1 MRVEDLRD
9 SVKGIR
15 MKDKMRQEVIE
26 TVKETVGKT
35 TEEAARERAEK
46 TTKETAG
53 ERTGSTAGETS
64 GKTAEENKRIVQRMD
79 RYTAGWHRVAAAAA
93 ILIVVSGII
102 AFPVRAFVNSLV
114 QERLE
119 AMPEEEVEAV
129 YETAMSSKE
138 EADSYSR
145 AYTDSENAR
154 YQQLAEK
161 YMSGTFPEK
170 EILQVDSEEEVK
182 QDELCFIVS
191 RSTFYLPDRELTDEE
206 ILEIMDF
213 SVKRDYALRQNYEKE
228 YAEEL
233 TQKEEEEKQ
242 QIAENVQSGGITEQQ
257 AVEIA
262 TDKLYTFFEN
272 SGEGMELNHYYSEDV
287 HGATGEACY
296 VVTWMHPVT
305 HKCYYVELSAQ
316 DGRVMWA
323 AQTNPDATDEPDL
336 TIEEAKEKIGVLR
349 EYAEEFIEKKAEF
362 AYENVYV
369 YYMKSDDGAVYRD
382 GVRFVFEALDG
393 SACGVTYS
401 WDGILDDYA
410 GVDFAD
416 YQDRDGKI
424 RVLHSRGEKIERMQV
439 FQKLSE
445 D

>member
-15 MKDKMRQEVIE
+15 MNDKMHQEIIE
-26 TVKETVGKT
+26 NVKVTVGET
-35 TEEAARERAEK
+35 TKEAVSERSEK
-46 TTKETAG
+46 TTKETLGA
-53 ERTGSTAGETS
+53 RARNTAGETS
-64 GKTAEENKRIVQRMD
+64 GKTKEESKRMD
-79 RYTAGWHRVAAAAA
+79 RYTAGWHKGAAAAA
-93 ILIVVSGII
+93 VLIVVSGII

-161 YMSGTFPEK
+161 YLSGTFPEK
-170 EILQVDSEEEVK
+170 EILQVDSEEDVK

-272 SGEGMELNHYYSEDV
+272 SGEGMEMNHYYSEDV

-323 AQTNPDATDEPDL
+323 AQTNPDATDEPNL

-349 EYAEEFIEKKAEF
+349 EYAEVFIEKKAEF

-369 YYMKSDDGAVYRD
+369 YYLKSDDGVAYRD
-382 GVRFVFEALDG
+382 GVRFVFEASDG
-393 SACGVTYS
+393 SACGVTYR
-401 WDGILDDYA
+401 WDGVPDYYA
-410 GVDFAD
+410 EVNFAD